1 MRPFDLTAHALLRE
15 AGGTLQLAAAHGV
28 FDLADVEYAIGGDAA
43 GRQQADDLAAVTELA
58 LAAMGPSGDAV
69 LTELRQA
76 GIVMGPRPEA
86 LLALARIKI
95 LGSGRL
101 ARHIVDALVWAG
113 VGELVFWDNEP
124 PDLSVYDNYTRSTGA
139 QSLKCWITNRHGEDW
154 SRRATVVNH
163 WTKPENHPT
172 DLTIVATD
180 YIETDRAITSGLVRA
195 DQAHVFARPF
205 RRGVVLGP
213 LVIPGHTPCTRCHDL
228 TRTAQAP
235 LWPAALSRLTQVRQT
250 TDPLWARWAAS
261 HIVVS
266 VAGFLAGQPVDLV
279 GATVE
284 ICAEVPATGV
294 RLWRVH
300 PECGCDLIDTV

>member
-1 MRPFDLTAHALLRE
+1 MCSFDVTAHALLRE

-28 FDLADVEYAIGGDAA
+28 FDLADVEQAIGPVAA
-43 GRQQADDLAAVTELA
+43 GRRVAELADITELVGA
-58 LAAMGPSGDAV
+58 SQDPGGDAV
-69 LTELRQA
+69 LTELRHA
-76 GIVMGPRPEA
+76 GIVLGPRPDS
-86 LLALARIKI
+86 LFALARIKI

-101 ARHIVDALVWAG
+101 ARHIVDGLVWAG

-124 PDLSVYDNYTRSTGA
+124 PDLSVYGNYTRTTGA
-139 QSLKCWITNRHGEDW
+139 QSLKCWITARHGHDW

-163 WTKPENHPT
+163 WTKPENRPT

-180 YIETDRAITSGLVRA
+180 YVETDRAITSGLLRA

-213 LVIPGHTPCTRCHDL
+213 LVIPGHTPCTRCYDL
-228 TRTAQAP
+228 ARTAQAP
-235 LWPAALSRLTQVRQT
+235 RWPAALSRLTQVRQT

-261 HIVVS
+261 QIVVS
-266 VAGFLAGQPVDLV
+266 VAGFLAGQAVDLV

-294 RLWRVH
+294 RVWRVH
-300 PECGCDLIDTV
+300 PECGCDLIAQE